1 MLMFIEKMLR
11 EKEKCFIIPLFWL
24 VFLTLSVVCCINV
37 IWCQTDVCL
46 WRVAC
51 LSVLKRKS
59 LPQLVIINIVIQ
71 ILGWINLLITE
82 SAYSQVS
89 DKPKLYLWMYLI
101 SNFLLVQNPE
111 VEIWVNAENV
121 RKPANIH
128 NSGQMLPFHPCW
140 WLIPC
145 SLSNTLID
153 GFSSNSFQPYDPA
166 FVSSPAGRWQIISI
180 IPS

>member
-1 MLMFIEKMLR
+1 MLMFIEKRGLR
-11 EKEKCFIIPLFWL
+11 EKQKCFIIPLFWH

-89 DKPKLYLWMYLI
+89 EKPKWYLWI
-101 SNFLLVQNPE
+101 FFF
-111 VEIWVNAENV
+111 IFFVNSESWGRNLSKRRKCKETCKYSQFRTNV
-121 RKPANIH
+121 A
-128 NSGQMLPFHPCW
+128 FHPCW

-145 SLSNTLID
+145 SLSKTLID
-153 GFSSNSFQPYDPA
+153 GFNSNSFQPYDPA